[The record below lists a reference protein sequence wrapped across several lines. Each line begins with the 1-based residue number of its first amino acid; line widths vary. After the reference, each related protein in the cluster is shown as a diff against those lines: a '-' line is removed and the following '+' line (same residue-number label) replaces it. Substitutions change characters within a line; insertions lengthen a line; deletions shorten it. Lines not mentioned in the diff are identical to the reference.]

1 MQENLLILCQRK
13 RWYNVDR
20 VEIIKVEVEI
30 VKSKLL
36 TFLAI
41 ASGSWVYAF
50 KIDNN
55 IFANILFVSFAI
67 TSYGVFL
74 NILKLGD
81 LHSELKG
88 LK

>member
-1 MQENLLILCQRK
+1 MIKYHERK
-13 RWYNVDR
+13 RWYNVKEID
-20 VEIIKVEVEI
+20 IIKVEVEI
-30 VKSKLL
+30 IRSKLF

-50 KIDNN
+50 KVDDT
-55 IFANILFVSFAI
+55 IFTKVLYI

-74 NILKLGD
+74 NILKLSD
-81 LHSELKG
+81 LHNDLRG